1 MFNKIY
7 IDECRAGV
15 PIGSVQIKS
24 KKVNGR
30 PMLTS
35 HFALLYLRFIVTT
48 DKVFPTNFVNHLL
61 YQEYLSELGSQ
72 TAEPQRIAATTTI
85 QTQPPAEDQ
94 QQSNSTV
101 RKYLGSRSPSG
112 QSPVTKSRKTPQN
125 VNVSASSKESS
136 DREIG
141 SPKSRTWKGLVAR
154 QFRKIQGQ
162 PSSPNSNYA
171 VLPEGASIGV
181 PLAQCP
187 MVIRFC
193 KAKLGNLLY
202 ERFNRFSVGR

>member
-1 MFNKIY
+1 M
-7 IDECRAGV
+7 
-15 PIGSVQIKS
+15 
-24 KKVNGR
+24 
-30 PMLTS
+30 
-35 HFALLYLRFIVTT
+35 
-48 DKVFPTNFVNHLL
+48 
-61 YQEYLSELGSQ
+61 
-72 TAEPQRIAATTTI
+72 
-85 QTQPPAEDQ
+85 
-94 QQSNSTV
+94 

-125 VNVSASSKESS
+125 VNVSASTKDSS

-162 PSSPNSNYA
+162 PSSPNSNYV

-187 MVIRFC
+187 MVCEF
-193 KAKLGNLLY
+193 KNVL
-202 ERFNRFSVGR
+202 